1 MMTNVPTLRNLQ
13 YLLSLYEHQNFGRA
27 AEACFVTQST
37 LSAGI
42 QNLEGPLG
50 SPLVERT
57 NKTLTFTALGL
68 EVVERAR
75 RTLLDVEDLTQL
87 GKSWGQPLKGTIR
100 LGVIPT
106 ITPFLLPRVL
116 AESATHY
123 PRLRVLLREDL
134 THRPL
139 DELHQGKLDLVLL
152 ALPYEAVNITTVSLG
167 RDAFK
172 FACRQNGT
180 LVRPPVTDYDD
191 LPDGSILLLEEGH
204 CLRQH
209 AIDACKLKN
218 SAKINLFSVTS
229 LHTLVEMVNLDLG
242 VTFLPQLAI
251 EAGIVAGTEVVVEDV
266 PAFAAYREIGL
277 AWRRSSA
284 RAGDFLALAQW
295 LRTRFF
301 ADPVLAP
308 TPAGGPTA

>member
-1 MMTNVPTLRNLQ
+1 MMTNIPTLRNLQ
-13 YLLSLYEHQNFGRA
+13 YLLSLYEQQNFSRA

-42 QNLEGPLG
+42 QNLEGLLG
-50 SPLVERT
+50 GPLVERT
-57 NKTLTFTALGL
+57 NKTLMFTALGL

-75 RTLLDVEDLTQL
+75 RILLEVEELTQL
-87 GKSWGQPLKGTIR
+87 GKSWGQPLKGTVR

-123 PRLRVLLREDL
+123 PQLQVLLREDL
-134 THRPL
+134 TYRLL
-139 DELHQGKLDLVLL
+139 DELQQGKLDLVLL
-152 ALPYEAVNITTVSLG
+152 ALPYEANNITTVSLG
-167 RDAFK
+167 RDTFK
-172 FACRQNGT
+172 FACHQHSK
-180 LVRPPVTDYDD
+180 LVRPPIANYDD
-191 LPDGSILLLEEGH
+191 LPDGSILLLEDGH

-209 AIDACKLKN
+209 AIEACKLKN

-229 LHTLVEMVNLDLG
+229 LHTLVQLVNLDLG

-251 EAGIVAGTEVVVEDV
+251 DAGILHGTQVAVYDI

-277 AWRRSSA
+277 AWRLSSA
-284 RAGDFLALAQW
+284 RAGDFLTLSHW
-295 LRTRFF
+295 LRARFF
-301 ADPVLAP
+301 ADFN
-308 TPAGGPTA
+308 

>member
-1 MMTNVPTLRNLQ
+1 MTNIPTLRNLQ

-42 QNLEGPLG
+42 QNLEDLLG

-57 NKTLTFTALGL
+57 KKTLLFTTLGL

-75 RTLLDVEDLTQL
+75 RILLDVEELTQL
-87 GKSWGQPLKGTIR
+87 GKSWGQPLKGTVR

-116 AESATHY
+116 AESAIHY
-123 PRLRVLLREDL
+123 PQLRVLLREDL
-134 THRPL
+134 THRLL

-152 ALPYEAVNITTVSLG
+152 ALPYEAHNITTVSLG

-172 FACRQNGT
+172 FACHRHSK
-180 LVRPPVTDYDD
+180 LVRPPIADYDD

-218 SAKINLFSVTS
+218 SAKINLFSVAS
-229 LHTLVEMVNLDLG
+229 LHTIVQMVNLDLG

-251 EAGIVAGTEVVVEDV
+251 DAGILQGTQVAVQDV
-266 PAFAAYREIGL
+266 PAFAACREIGL
-277 AWRRSSA
+277 AWRHSSA
-284 RAGDFLALAQW
+284 RSGDFLTLSQW
-295 LRTRFF
+295 LRANFFDDRNHARELTR
-301 ADPVLAP
+301 DSSI
-308 TPAGGPTA
+308 